1 MYLAN
6 VFSQAAQR
14 YIDKNNL
21 SLQLL
26 RLADN
31 SIRMVDGDNAD
42 YTFTFNE
49 HLLESVTIGM
59 NGKSNTIPMLTFRV
73 SARLICYKIVKEL
86 LDAIG
91 SLHGSELAMLLATG
105 IDLNGNE
112 TDEDSTHFV
121 FIIPSKMKE
130 GLFYMHDTPP
140 NLSIYDACMRE
151 HGTLRQAHI
160 KFMKS
165 EYKSQDDLLVHYNY
179 MVETMLEEVEEDE

>member
-105 IDLNGNE
+105 IDLNGKE

-151 HGTLRQAHI
+151 HGTLNQSHI
-160 KFMKS
+160 AFMKS
-165 EYKSQDDLLVHYNY
+165 DRKSEPELHAHYEY
-179 MVETMLEEVEEDE
+179 MVEALLEETDEDD